1 MSDLNQRIGQAHSDL
16 EKREADSRQL
26 EERLRAIPGMN
37 RFIPQRAYGAA
48 VNVDA
53 IKGSLS
59 ARSLINA
66 HDVHLASYLGI
77 QSGSARA
84 AAEARETA
92 KKQAESLRVKTEQL
106 AAENAFARQQMENAI
121 RYGINP
127 VTGRRFGE

>member
-26 EERLRAIPGMN
+26 EERLCAIPGMN

-66 HDVHLASYLGI
+66 HDVPLASYLGI
-77 QSGSARA
+77 QSGSARF
-84 AAEARETA
+84 TA
-92 KKQAESLRVKTEQL
+92 SLPR
-106 AAENAFARQQMENAI
+106 RHQQMQQQQWSAANSA
-121 RYGINP
+121 RHWP
-127 VTGRRFGE
+127 RFTSRSNQPTL

>member
-16 EKREADSRQL
+16 EKSETDSRQL

-66 HDVHLASYLGI
+66 HDVPLASYLGI

-106 AAENAFARQQMENAI
+106 AAENAFARQQMESAI

>member
-16 EKREADSRQL
+16 EKRETDSRQL

-37 RFIPQRAYGAA
+37 RFIPHRTYGAA
-48 VNVDA
+48 VNVDV

-59 ARSLINA
+59 ARSLMNA
-66 HDVHLASYLGI
+66 YDESLASYLGI

>member
-1 MSDLNQRIGQAHSDL
+1 
-16 EKREADSRQL
+16 
-26 EERLRAIPGMN
+26 MN

-66 HDVHLASYLGI
+66 HDEPLGSYLGI

-92 KKQAESLRVKTEQL
+92 KKQAESLRIKTEQL
-106 AAENAFARQQMENAI
+106 AAENAFARQQMESAI

-127 VTGRRFGE
+127 ITGRRFGE